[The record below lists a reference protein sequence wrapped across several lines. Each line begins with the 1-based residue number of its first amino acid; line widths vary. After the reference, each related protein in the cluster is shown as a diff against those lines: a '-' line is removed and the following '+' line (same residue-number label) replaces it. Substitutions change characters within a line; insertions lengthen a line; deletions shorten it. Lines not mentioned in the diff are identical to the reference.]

1 MHDSFCAHSFS
12 TFALIPAGAIKVH
25 WRNRTIMIFYYT
37 RFCHWRQKSLQIAT
51 DDPDYNHNTSGFG
64 DQNHC
69 LKHRLNMGD
78 ATMQSSRFSTGGSL
92 LGAGGAGQSHFDEQ
106 SFEAYRNRGSGGREE
121 VIEIYALAT

>member
-92 LGAGGAGQSHFDEQ
+92 LGAGGAGQSVLMN
-106 SFEAYRNRGSGGREE
+106 NRLRRIGIGEVGGERKSLR
-121 VIEIYALAT
+121 YML